1 MTCLPRLTAGPSAWR
16 LPLLE
21 HTAAGL
27 ARLFVEDASD
37 DREQLTDLLT
47 DDPAFALWT
56 VCRATSADTQS
67 PTGIKELADWLYEHG
82 LTALQWCTDELTLH
96 PAPERKKVVG
106 WADWAA
112 KAVATARCVK
122 RLAGKTD
129 AERAY
134 LFGLLHGS
142 VEWLSSSGS
151 QVSLTDVKS
160 EATCLPRW
168 LAHMV
173 VEIEDRPP
181 KSFLPKIVA
190 RAMDHVRDASTD
202 TTHDSGSAVAVDVEA
217 DRRYGTEIR
226 DRWTAT
232 PVGAAYALPPL
243 MRKLARLREL
253 ETRFQ
258 SALETEKL
266 ESLKALAY
274 GASHEI
280 NNPLANIST
289 RAQTLM
295 REEKNPE
302 RHRKLAEI
310 NKQAFRAHEMIADM
324 MLFARPPAL
333 QREPVNLTGLV
344 DELIRELAPDAE
356 RQGTEL
362 FRVTADE
369 PLVVEADG
377 GHLAVALRALC
388 TNSLEA
394 LSVGGRIEM
403 FVQLTDEPPA
413 DSNGTRWAEILVSDT
428 GPGIPPEVRRHLFD
442 PYYSGRE
449 AGRGLGLGLSK
460 CWRIVT
466 EHGGHI
472 DVSSE
477 PTRGSTFAI
486 RLPMEACPNTPTAH

>member
-1 MTCLPRLTAGPSAWR
+1 MTCLPRLTVGPSAWR

-27 ARLFVEDASD
+27 ARHFVNDASD
-37 DREQLTDLLT
+37 NRRERLTDLLT
-47 DDPAFALWT
+47 DDPVLTLWSA
-56 VCRATSADTQS
+56 CRATSADTQS
-67 PTGIKELADWLYEHG
+67 PTGIKELADWLCEHG

-106 WADWAA
+106 WADRAA
-112 KAVATARCVK
+112 KAVATARCAK
-122 RLAGKTD
+122 RLADKTD
-129 AERAY
+129 SERAY

-173 VEIEDRPP
+173 VEVDDRPP

-190 RAMDHVRDASTD
+190 RAIDHVRDAGTD
-202 TTHDSGSAVAVDVEA
+202 TKHDSDNAVAVDVEA

-253 ETRFQ
+253 ETKFQ

-295 REEKNPE
+295 REETDPE

-356 RQGTEL
+356 RQGSEL

-394 LSVGGRIEM
+394 LSVGGRIEI
-403 FVQLTDEPPA
+403 FVQLTDEPA
-413 DSNGTRWAEILVSDT
+413 TDSNGTRWAEILVSDT

-466 EHGGHI
+466 DHGGHI

-486 RLPMEACPNTPTAH
+486 RLPMELKL